1 MWTPIKNIISLCS
14 SWFLLL
20 HPIWLQEQEY
30 LSFELSLDE
39 DDSKKETIKR
49 VVGTNHYRKKVEK
62 DKEVRVGIKDW
73 LVNSLLYK
81 KY

>member
-1 MWTPIKNIISLCS
+1 M
-14 SWFLLL
+14 
-20 HPIWLQEQEY
+20 
-30 LSFELSLDE
+30 SLDE

-81 KY
+81 KNINCTIVDIKFSIYYLSWCGTSDRYHIP